1 MKMNKIKTM
10 SSSLEKKAER
20 ERFKKVKVK
29 FYQGKLTLEDA
40 QSYHLDQVEE
50 LKRILKQPVSR
61 LQVLISSSDLRPALL
76 DHVNYKTAV
85 AVLYNRWDEMKDVR
99 TVIALL
105 NQERWPD
112 VSERL
117 RKRLGTGDPQE
128 IKRIWKNQMT
138 LVSYCLRTDQVQE
151 LLKSQAEIEAF
162 LVQEIITKK
171 QYQLITNL
179 SILRQV
185 AEAMPN
191 HTRLLNYTRL
201 QTEENLQ
208 AAIEFFGKGYT
219 LRFPVNLD
227 DFKHKLSIAK
237 NEKLIVQLR
246 ESRESMCGIGT
257 RRLKQLLNQ
266 LEKSGDDIA
275 LIYRLVLE
283 LQEVNIQAKETYGMR
298 RRKKY
303 DQKETLLRQL
313 IEICKKKD
321 YTYGYQDCHGVQEVS
336 RILYFELPGIR
347 QISFH
352 CSILD
357 SSIPR
362 YEKDWNG
369 VHCQTLPALEQAIS
383 TQYAKEIYEV
393 QQRLL

>member
-10 SSSLEKKAER
+10 SSSLGKKAER

-50 LKRILKQPVSR
+50 LKRILKQPASR

-162 LVQEIITKK
+162 LVQEIIKKK
-171 QYQLITNL
+171 Q
-179 SILRQV
+179 
-185 AEAMPN
+185 
-191 HTRLLNYTRL
+191 
-201 QTEENLQ
+201 
-208 AAIEFFGKGYT
+208 
-219 LRFPVNLD
+219 
-227 DFKHKLSIAK
+227 
-237 NEKLIVQLR
+237 
-246 ESRESMCGIGT
+246 
-257 RRLKQLLNQ
+257 
-266 LEKSGDDIA
+266 
-275 LIYRLVLE
+275 
-283 LQEVNIQAKETYGMR
+283 
-298 RRKKY
+298 
-303 DQKETLLRQL
+303 
-313 IEICKKKD
+313 
-321 YTYGYQDCHGVQEVS
+321 
-336 RILYFELPGIR
+336 
-347 QISFH
+347 
-352 CSILD
+352 
-357 SSIPR
+357 
-362 YEKDWNG
+362 
-369 VHCQTLPALEQAIS
+369 
-383 TQYAKEIYEV
+383 
-393 QQRLL
+393 